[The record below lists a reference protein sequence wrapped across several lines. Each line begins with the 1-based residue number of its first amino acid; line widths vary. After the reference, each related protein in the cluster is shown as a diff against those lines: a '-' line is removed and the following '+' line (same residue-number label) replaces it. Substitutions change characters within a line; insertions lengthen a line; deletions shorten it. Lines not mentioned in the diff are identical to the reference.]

1 MFVFRCEVFAV
12 GNGVGCRETET
23 YISSLIKENNLK
35 MNYWYSM
42 ECFFKFVWLPIF
54 ILSLLFPISKMKK
67 KLAWPPLLN
76 IEHGTQT
83 GPWMK
88 H

>member
-1 MFVFRCEVFAV
+1 MTLFL
-12 GNGVGCRETET
+12 ETMA
-23 YISSLIKENNLK
+23 SKGS
-35 MNYWYSM
+35 
-42 ECFFKFVWLPIF
+42 
-54 ILSLLFPISKMKK
+54 FPISKMKK

-88 H
+88 HWKVLQNICGFYINQKSKMATIPLLDKV

>member
-42 ECFFKFVWLPIF
+42 ECF
-54 ILSLLFPISKMKK
+54 
-67 KLAWPPLLN
+67 
-76 IEHGTQT
+76 
-83 GPWMK
+83 
-88 H
+88 